1 MGETNHDAIFARV
14 QKLFERMH
22 QNQKLQKLAKENGMD
37 VKNNAEL
44 TDDTINNLAVSIIA
58 LSLAKDANDPRY
70 GKLVN
75 TGLQKRSLKIE
86 IINDYKDEA
95 NRLIGEYNNGNFQ
108 EMTKGCDVDSADVYI
123 NEAVDTS
130 LSKPVFVV
138 LEGSNDPISLAIKM
152 YTKSRFSHVMLAFDL
167 ELNDLYGFDTSF
179 RRDPETG
186 NRHGFH
192 RETFRSTYSNKDITV
207 YAAYVSNDSYS
218 KMKEYVESF
227 KNTKK
232 SGKYDWS
239 IILNCLLNIDK
250 KYTKSEYTQ
259 VCSTFV
265 DAIFKQINV
274 NLTGKQIPSPKDL
287 GIAISDRKPEFKL
300 LYDGIGSDYNPKSL
314 KSKLRSFTKTKY
326 SKQLDATENFQD

>member
-108 EMTKGCDVDSADVYI
+108 ESYNESQDWKRTASSVADTWLKENLPKDASSFINDGNDICQKWKHGTTISTDKSFKVDGSIYHLQKYNCIIADTNDLNDWIYEDLVKGFLLPYSKEIDDPSKLDTLFKTHKDDIPSIWIIDCIVDDDAKEWALKYDFKNKEYC
-123 NEAVDTS
+123 
-130 LSKPVFVV
+130 L
-138 LEGSNDPISLAIKM
+138 
-152 YTKSRFSHVMLAFDL
+152 YTKRGETIKLGKSW
-167 ELNDLYGFDTSF
+167 TSF
-179 RRDPETG
+179 
-186 NRHGFH
+186 
-192 RETFRSTYSNKDITV
+192 
-207 YAAYVSNDSYS
+207 
-218 KMKEYVESF
+218 M
-227 KNTKK
+227 
-232 SGKYDWS
+232 
-239 IILNCLLNIDK
+239 
-250 KYTKSEYTQ
+250 
-259 VCSTFV
+259 
-265 DAIFKQINV
+265 
-274 NLTGKQIPSPKDL
+274 
-287 GIAISDRKPEFKL
+287 
-300 LYDGIGSDYNPKSL
+300 KSL
-314 KSKLRSFTKTKY
+314 K
-326 SKQLDATENFQD
+326 DE

>member
-108 EMTKGCDVDSADVYI
+108 EMTKGCD
-123 NEAVDTS
+123 
-130 LSKPVFVV
+130 
-138 LEGSNDPISLAIKM
+138 
-152 YTKSRFSHVMLAFDL
+152 
-167 ELNDLYGFDTSF
+167 
-179 RRDPETG
+179 
-186 NRHGFH
+186 
-192 RETFRSTYSNKDITV
+192 
-207 YAAYVSNDSYS
+207 
-218 KMKEYVESF
+218 
-227 KNTKK
+227 
-232 SGKYDWS
+232 
-239 IILNCLLNIDK
+239 
-250 KYTKSEYTQ
+250 
-259 VCSTFV
+259 
-265 DAIFKQINV
+265 
-274 NLTGKQIPSPKDL
+274 
-287 GIAISDRKPEFKL
+287 
-300 LYDGIGSDYNPKSL
+300 
-314 KSKLRSFTKTKY
+314 
-326 SKQLDATENFQD
+326 ATENFQEGFLDIFKPKPTNTTATNYNPNNGSGSEKQNWKRVACEVASKWIDKNLPTDVSKLINGDTDKNFDNKYFEIKGCKYTFKKNMYDVTNSEDLGDWLYNTLTKEFLLYHSGEIDNTDDLESLFETYKDEIPCLHIIEGELSDNTEYVIAYDFALKEYFMFKHDDVYTDKRNDIKLGKSWTSFMKSLKDE